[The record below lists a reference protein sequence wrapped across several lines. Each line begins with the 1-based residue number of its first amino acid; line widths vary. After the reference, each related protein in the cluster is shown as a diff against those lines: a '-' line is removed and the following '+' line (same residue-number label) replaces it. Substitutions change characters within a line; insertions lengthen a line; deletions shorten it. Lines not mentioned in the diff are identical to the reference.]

1 MEKLKKVFKARP
13 FLSTGSFFLII
24 TIISYL
30 IAGEENGFVT
40 ATFLLTYLVFLVW
53 LFIYLPIKFFIN
65 LKDKKVKKTRSI
77 GGALVWIL
85 FLSFMGFF
93 LYSMIGAYD
102 NAEKKLSRKN
112 FDDGISRFNSNAKFK
127 EISLSNRQKREL
139 SVKVYLIKYCK
150 GGEETMKE
158 LVSYEQNIMYKAC
171 LVIQNNDFFSSEI
184 TEQDNVE
191 KWVRQYLN
199 TDFKEAEKLY
209 DWYIYGSFINQ
220 ILHKVGIRG

>member
-1 MEKLKKVFKARP
+1 
-13 FLSTGSFFLII
+13 
-24 TIISYL
+24 
-30 IAGEENGFVT
+30 
-40 ATFLLTYLVFLVW
+40 
-53 LFIYLPIKFFIN
+53 
-65 LKDKKVKKTRSI
+65 
-77 GGALVWIL
+77 
-85 FLSFMGFF
+85 
-93 LYSMIGAYD
+93 MIGAYD

-158 LVSYEQNIMYKAC
+158 LVSYEQNIMYEAC
-171 LVIQNNDFFSSEI
+171 FVIQNNDFFSSEI
-184 TEQDNVE
+184 IEQDNVE

-209 DWYIYGSFINQ
+209 DWYIYGSFINK

>member
-1 MEKLKKVFKARP
+1 
-13 FLSTGSFFLII
+13 
-24 TIISYL
+24 
-30 IAGEENGFVT
+30 
-40 ATFLLTYLVFLVW
+40 
-53 LFIYLPIKFFIN
+53 
-65 LKDKKVKKTRSI
+65 
-77 GGALVWIL
+77 
-85 FLSFMGFF
+85 MGFF

-184 TEQDNVE
+184 IKQDNVE
-191 KWVRQYLN
+191 KWARQYLN